1 MENKIILHLSI
12 ALDIVLGENSFKN
25 TLRFFSFSFG
35 IRNWDPSKT
44 PLDTSLILIMF
55 LPAELTMRGY
65 GFLPNENISQSSIP
79 KLQTSDF
86 DENTWI
92 NRLTMSNFTVTFSFV
107 SSNDYDLGE
116 VIRFHY
122 DEIKKQHGSAPKFDQ
137 ATLGKWLF
145 PQSLNYWSIYALQIL
160 GFT

>member
-86 DENTWI
+86 DENT
-92 NRLTMSNFTVTFSFV
+92 
-107 SSNDYDLGE
+107 
-116 VIRFHY
+116 
-122 DEIKKQHGSAPKFDQ
+122 
-137 ATLGKWLF
+137 
-145 PQSLNYWSIYALQIL
+145 
-160 GFT
+160 